1 MEERKQFTFYL
12 SIFKALRKIKKKPD
26 RADAYDA
33 ICAYALFGEEPD
45 LDKLPDSVSIAF
57 ELIRPVLDAS
67 RRKAKNGKQGGSK
80 AKQTESK
87 QEANGSKPEAND
99 TEMDGPASEG
109 EKEKEKEEEIEKE
122 IEIEHECVKA
132 SPAESKPAAPG
143 SAFTSFWEAYPNK
156 INREDAWNAWK
167 SLNPDS
173 GTARA
178 VMDGLEAWKKSE
190 RWAED
195 GGRYIPSA
203 AKWLRDRR
211 WEITPPPGKQK
222 VPMGASGQLGEA
234 ELEAIQRV
242 LREVDDNA
250 VGAPGNRL
258 G

>member
-12 SIFKALRKIKKKPD
+12 SIFKALRKIKKKAD

-45 LDKLPDSVSIAF
+45 MDKLPDSVSIAF

-80 AKQTESK
+80 CKQTESK
-87 QEANGSKPEAND
+87 QEANGSKPD
-99 TEMDGPASEG
+99 DSSSEG
-109 EKEKEKEEEIEKE
+109 EKEKEKEKE
-122 IEIEHECVKA
+122 IEIEHECVKG
-132 SPAESKPAAPG
+132 SPAESKPTAPG
-143 SAFTSFWEAYPNK
+143 SAFTSFFDKYPNK
-156 INREDAWNAWK
+156 INREDAWSAWK

-173 GTARA
+173 GNVQAI
-178 VMDGLEAWKKSE
+178 MDGLESWKRSD
-190 RWAED
+190 RWTED

-211 WEITPPPGKQK
+211 WELTPPAGKQR
-222 VPMGASGQLGEA
+222 VPMGASGHLGEA

-242 LREVDDNA
+242 LRE
-250 VGAPGNRL
+250 G
-258 G
+258 

>member
-87 QEANGSKPEAND
+87 QEANGSKPEANASKTD
-99 TEMDGPASEG
+99 YSASEG
-109 EKEKEKEEEIEKE
+109 EKEKEKEKEKEIEKE
-122 IEIEHECVKA
+122 IEIEHECVKRGC
-132 SPAESKPAAPG
+132 AESKPQAEG
-143 SAFTSFWEAYPNK
+143 RSFTAFWEDYPAK
-156 INREDAWNAWK
+156 INREESWETWK
-167 SLNPDS
+167 AINPDAQTV
-173 GTARA
+173 GRIKA
-178 VMDGLEAWKKSE
+178 GLEAWKRSPQ
-190 RWAED
+190 WTED

-203 AKWLRDRR
+203 AKWLKDRR
-211 WEITPPPGKQK
+211 WEVIPPAGKQK
-222 VPMGASGQLGEA
+222 VPMGASGTLGAA

-242 LREVDDNA
+242 LRE
-250 VGAPGNRL
+250 G
-258 G
+258 

>member
-45 LDKLPDSVSIAF
+45 LEKLPDSVSIAF

-80 AKQTESK
+80 CKQTESK
-87 QEANGSKPEAND
+87 PEANASKPEAND
-99 TEMDGPASEG
+99 TEMDDPASEG
-109 EKEKEKEEEIEKE
+109 EKEKEKEKEKE
-122 IEIEHECVKA
+122 IEIEHECVKG
-132 SPAESKPAAPG
+132 SPSESKPTAPG
-143 SAFTSFWEAYPNK
+143 SAFTSFFDKYPNK

-167 SLNPDS
+167 NLNPDS
-173 GTARA
+173 VTVLAI
-178 VMDGLEAWKKSE
+178 MDGLEAWRRSD
-190 RWAED
+190 RWTED

-211 WEITPPPGKQK
+211 WELTPPAGKQK
-222 VPMGASGQLGEA
+222 VPMGASGNLGEA

-242 LREVDDNA
+242 LREVDDHA
-250 VGAPGNRL
+250 VGTPGNRL
-258 G
+258 D